1 MRIVVDA
8 FGSDTCPG
16 PDVAGAVLAAREWA
30 RAGSQDEII
39 LVGPEERTRAELAK
53 HDIQG
58 LNIRLVH
65 APDVLTMADHAEEV
79 RDKENSSIRVGMRMV
94 KNDEADA
101 FVSAGNTI
109 ACLSAAIFD
118 LRRIPGIRRPALATI
133 YPLSLQPAVF
143 LDMGATADPKPE
155 YLLQFA
161 HMGIIY
167 AEKILGISNP
177 RVGLLANGEEEEKGT
192 MVLRDTFALFS
203 QSGFNFVG
211 NVEPKEA
218 VKGHADV
225 IVTDGF
231 TGNIHIKTAEAVVSY
246 IKLIVKHDV
255 LSSVLAKV
263 GLVLLLPAL
272 LVALPGWL
280 CLWPALKKLIKRLD
294 YAEVGGSLL
303 LGVDGVVIVGHGRS
317 NAKAVQSAIRRGRE
331 AVAAQI
337 IPTIKSGLETPSVNS
352 VSSVAKNAQITPT
365 IKSGLET
372 DRRGSRA

>member
-8 FGSDTCPG
+8 FGSDACPV
-16 PDVAGAVLAAREWA
+16 PDVAGAVMAAREWA
-30 RAGSQDEII
+30 REGSRDEII
-39 LVGPEERTRAELAK
+39 LVGPEARTREELAK
-53 HDIQG
+53 HDTQG
-58 LNIRLVH
+58 LNIHIAH
-65 APDVLTMADHAEEV
+65 APDVLTMADHSEEV
-79 RDKENSSIRVGMRMV
+79 REKENSSIRVGMRMV
-94 KNDEADA
+94 KNGEADA

-118 LRRIPGIRRPALATI
+118 LRRIPGIRRPALATV
-133 YPLSLQPAVF
+133 YPVTLQKAVF

-161 HMGIIY
+161 QMGIIY
-167 AEKILGISNP
+167 AEKILGIVNP

-203 QSGFNFVG
+203 QSDRGWSANLNFVG

-231 TGNIHIKTAEAVVSY
+231 TGNIHIKTAEAVASF
-246 IKLIVKHDV
+246 IKMMVKHDV
-255 LSSVLAKV
+255 LGSTLGKV

-272 LVALPGWL
+272 LVALPGLL
-280 CLWPALKKLIKRLD
+280 CLWPGLKSVIKRLD
-294 YAEVGGSLL
+294 YSEVGGGLL

-317 NAKAVQSAIRRGRE
+317 NAKAVKSAICRGRE
-331 AVAAQI
+331 AVTAQI
-337 IPTIKSGLETPSVNS
+337 IPTIKAELE
-352 VSSVAKNAQITPT
+352 A
-365 IKSGLET
+365 
-372 DRRGSRA
+372 RRLASHD